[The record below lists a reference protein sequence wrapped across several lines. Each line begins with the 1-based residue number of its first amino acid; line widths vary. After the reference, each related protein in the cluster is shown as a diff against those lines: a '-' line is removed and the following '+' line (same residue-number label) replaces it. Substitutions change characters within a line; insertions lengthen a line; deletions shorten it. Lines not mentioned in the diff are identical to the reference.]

1 LGTLNEDAE
10 LNEEYARLGIKAL
23 IESIEI
29 VCKYAGL
36 ED

>member
-1 LGTLNEDAE
+1 MIMDDKGE
-10 LNEEYARLGIKAL
+10 LNEEYTKLAVKSLVRAV
-23 IESIEI
+23 EI